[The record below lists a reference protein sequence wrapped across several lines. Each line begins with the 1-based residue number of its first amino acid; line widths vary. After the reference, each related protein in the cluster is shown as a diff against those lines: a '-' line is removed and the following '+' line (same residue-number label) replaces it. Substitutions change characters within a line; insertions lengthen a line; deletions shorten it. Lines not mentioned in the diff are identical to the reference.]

1 LDGSLIALGDE
12 KGGVKVIGWS
22 ADDNDWKTKY
32 ENAALLNGAVN
43 DLSWTDDNKII
54 VAVGAGGTRAAA
66 VDIEKKSS
74 VGELKGH
81 NATLLCSSVKNPKP
95 YKLIVS
101 GEDKEI
107 QIYKGV
113 PFKLEKSIQKSH
125 TGFVTNCGYTPWDAG
140 ARFITVSQDKSLK
153 VYDGES
159 FETLSEKAGL
169 HSMGINDFAFGED
182 GHIITCSSDRS
193 VKMWKINEKTLDE

>member
-1 LDGSLIALGDE
+1 MKNSAGDL
-12 KGGVKVIGWS
+12 V
-22 ADDNDWKTKY
+22 
-32 ENAALLNGAVN
+32 
-43 DLSWTDDNKII
+43 
-54 VAVGAGGTRAAA
+54 
-66 VDIEKKSS
+66 
-74 VGELKGH
+74 GH
-81 NATLLCSSVKNPKP
+81 NATLLCCSVKNPKP

-113 PFKLEKSIQKSH
+113 PFKLEKSIQKVH

-140 ARFITVSQDKSLK
+140 ARFLTISQDKSLK

-159 FETLSEKAGL
+159 FETLCEKAGL

-182 GHIITCSSDRS
+182 G
-193 VKMWKINEKTLDE
+193 